1 LLRELAS
8 KQIWR
13 EKCKDDLETSSG
25 LPNGGTT
32 PQQAGLASKGG
43 PGKKVGATSSRPGR
57 PHRDNPPEQFNTPR
71 KRGRTASKVA
81 RPKGGRSG
89 GDEALAAAAKDAT
102 SQANGLKDALREQ
115 ANETREAYLA
125 NRDLKYDLTCV
136 QEDLKRA
143 QAVLGQRKNAVD
155 LLHEQKRKTFHCEW
169 QDETEAST
177 LSFWLLVVICPAIFL
192 FLAFYLDQFESL
204 LCWPWAIVS
213 MIYQVA
219 AVFADRYIC
228 AKRGYRTMFCERVTH
243 SYTSMTTQDWDE
255 ADRRADSMSLREL
268 KHVNAR
274 YSVIAYRKTLNGV
287 LLNTDKFGKRTN
299 APNILLISHELLAQL
314 TTPNVMLTDEAS
326 VVRDRLA
333 AAVKS
338 IHTVNVDKELY
349 QHGADVAR
357 NTMLVAEGLWMQIQQ
372 TRPQGF

>member
-1 LLRELAS
+1 M
-8 KQIWR
+8 
-13 EKCKDDLETSSG
+13 
-25 LPNGGTT
+25 
-32 PQQAGLASKGG
+32 
-43 PGKKVGATSSRPGR
+43 
-57 PHRDNPPEQFNTPR
+57 QFNTPR
-71 KRGRTASKVA
+71 KRGRTASKAA

-102 SQANGLKDALREQ
+102 SQAAGLRDALREQ
-115 ANETREAYLA
+115 ANETREAYLV

-136 QEDLKRA
+136 REDLKQA
-143 QAVLGQRKNAVD
+143 QKILGQRKSAVD
-155 LLHEQKRKTFHCEW
+155 LHHEQKRKTFHCEW

-177 LSFWLLVVICPAIFL
+177 LSFVLLVVCCPAIFVM
-192 FLAFYLDQFESL
+192 LAFYLDQFESL
-204 LCWPWAIVS
+204 LCWPWMIAS

-228 AKRGYRTMFCERVTH
+228 AKRGRRAVFCERVTH

-268 KHVNAR
+268 KHVDAQ

-287 LLNTDKFGKRTN
+287 LLNTDKFGKRTY
-299 APNILLISHELLAQL
+299 APNLLLISHELLAQL
-314 TTPNVMLTDEAS
+314 TTPNVMLTDELL

-333 AAVKS
+333 ASVKT
-338 IHTVNVDKELY
+338 IHTVNIDKELY
-349 QHGADVAR
+349 QHGEDVAR
-357 NTMLVAEGLWMQIQQ
+357 NTLLVAEGLWMQIQQ